1 MFSSHHID
9 RDQYR
14 YHICIFISS
23 QLVVIDIGIDIVN
36 IIIIILLHHIS
47 RDQYDIFVLFSSSLF
62 YLISIDPSRRR
73 GLSISSFVVILIVLI
88 IITATCSW
96 LLWSSFFSHHTI
108 MIITIFFSFK
118 SHRIYGTI
126 VMITIFFLS
135 ITSYGR
141 RSLEYSLIICHID
154 WSWSSLSFFK
164 STSYIIRYVIIVFFK
179 ITSYDR
185 DHHLLLQTHFVRSWS
200 SLSYF
205 FFFTITSYND
215 DCIILFLLLHNH
227 IIRWFINNYWVIII
241 VTAVFEFQVQPW
253 MRLLSLYYHIHW
265 PVSYTHLTLPTS
277 FEV

>member
-108 MIITIFFSFK
+108 MIITIFFSSK
-118 SHRIYGTI
+118 THRI
-126 VMITIFFLS
+126 
-135 ITSYGR
+135 
-141 RSLEYSLIICHID
+141 
-154 WSWSSLSFFK
+154 
-164 STSYIIRYVIIVFFK
+164 
-179 ITSYDR
+179 DR
-185 DHHLLLQTHFVRSWS
+185 DHYLLSFHHIVYTVRSWWLLYS
-200 SLSYF
+200 F
-205 FFFTITSYND
+205 FPSHHTVGD
-215 DCIILFLLLHNH
+215 H
-227 IIRWFINNYWVIII
+227 
-241 VTAVFEFQVQPW
+241 
-253 MRLLSLYYHIHW
+253 
-265 PVSYTHLTLPTS
+265 
-277 FEV
+277 